1 MKRIL
6 ERIKIFMAYWFKAR
20 TIYRIHPPYLYKLL
34 DKMFD
39 ADQCYYDFDLIWQF
53 QMDTMRQNENI
64 SDDQFG
70 KKELKSTIKH
80 RDKSTYSK
88 QFLDQL
94 YQLYRLTYWMKPTR
108 ILDLG
113 SGFGMRTATFAMAAP
128 KSKIIR
134 VEENEFLVQLS
145 LKNTKGHSFSNIEY
159 IHLEIDEFLDKQHG
173 TAFDLIFFESQ
184 KDPNDNIRYLEKA
197 IRFLSPNA
205 CIIVDGIHSSA
216 ELHRCWKEIIQWS
229 HFNFTVET
237 RHWGMAFCDPTLSP
251 GNYVFCESHW
261 KPWQKY
267 L

>member
-39 ADQCYYDFDLIWQF
+39 ADQCYYDFDLIWQL

-80 RDKSTYSK
+80 TDKSTYSK

-128 KSKIIR
+128 KSKIIG
-134 VEENEFLVQLS
+134 VEEIEFLVQSS
-145 LKNTKGHSFSNIEY
+145 LKSTNFNQLNNIEY
-159 IHLEIDEFLDKQHG
+159 IHLDMDQFLNKYTG
-173 TAFDLIFFESQ
+173 KAFDLVFLKSQ
-184 KDPNDNIRYLEKA
+184 PYSNNTLLYLQKTVP
-197 IRFLSPNA
+197 FLASNA

-216 ELHRCWKEIIQWS
+216 EMHRCWKEIIQWS